1 MANTKNLTNSQ
12 IKYLREIAHGLNPV
26 IIIGGN
32 GVTESLMEEL
42 ESSLEHH
49 ELLKIKMASAER
61 DDRKEMINYVLE
73 KTNAELVQSIGKTFV
88 IFRANDETEL
98 PLPK

>member
-12 IKYLREIAHGLNPV
+12 IKYLRGIAHGINPV